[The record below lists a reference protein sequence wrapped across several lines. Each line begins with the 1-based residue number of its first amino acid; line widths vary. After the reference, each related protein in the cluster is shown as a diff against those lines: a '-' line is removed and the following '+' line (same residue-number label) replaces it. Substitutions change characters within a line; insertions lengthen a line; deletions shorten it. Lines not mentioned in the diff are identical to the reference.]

1 MKKTFVILILAFF
14 FFFFSCKEK
23 KKENNDGV
31 SISKV
36 QEEYEQFDPIA
47 YVSNPVETDTLCISE
62 INKAKS
68 DIENK
73 GIVFT
78 QAVGFGFGHERYEE
92 ELIKLCKEKGLRYDI
107 DLIGCVVFEGQTQGC
122 YGAYMDKILAEKYG
136 TDFKQI
142 MHKKA
147 DSLFLSNVLKNNTA
161 VQYWDCDE
169 RPRLPNENIRTSDYI
184 PYLSVYEIDI
194 KENKKEYEG
203 WPFFDVGFIVE
214 KDSTTTNYYI
224 RNYVAELKSNE
235 KYKTQLFG
243 LVTKHLK
250 EKYPKWIPGTINGVA
265 VRTDNNVRIHLKK
278 VIKQ

>member
-1 MKKTFVILILAFF
+1 MRKTFVILILLPFL
-14 FFFFSCKEK
+14 FSCSEK
-23 KKENNDGV
+23 KKEHSDEK
-31 SISKV
+31 SIS
-36 QEEYEQFDPIA
+36 ELRNDYEIFDPIT
-47 YVSNPVETDTLCISE
+47 YVSNPAKTDSLCISE
-62 INKAKS
+62 INKAKF
-68 DIENK
+68 DIENE

-78 QAVGFGFGHERYEE
+78 QAVGFLFGHNRYEK
-92 ELIKLCKEKGLRYDI
+92 ELEKLCEEKGLKYAI

-122 YGAYMDKILAEKYG
+122 YGAYMDKSLAEKYG

-169 RPRLPNENIRTSDYI
+169 RPKLPSENIRTSDYI
-184 PYLSVYEIDI
+184 PYLSVYDIDI
-194 KENKKEYEG
+194 KENKNEYGG

-224 RNYVAELKSNE
+224 GNYVAELESNE
-235 KYKTQLFG
+235 KYKTQLFE

-250 EKYPKWIPGTINGVA
+250 EKYPKWIPGSIKGVP